1 MVAVVYLIGDAGFPA
16 PGGEPVLEALKQDI
30 LETAGSE
37 QRVVFLG
44 DNIYPSGMPPVG
56 EGRDDRT
63 KRAEAERRSLAQV
76 EVGLATTTPMVFVPG
91 NHDWD
96 PYNGTG
102 RDAVLRQEAFV
113 ESAGG
118 ELVAWLPDGGCPG
131 PDVHDLNDSIR
142 LVVLDTEW
150 WLRSEGK
157 PTHPTSDCPAD
168 SESEIVEQLADVLR
182 RGERHH
188 VIVVAHHPL
197 ATGGPHGGHFSIGQH
212 IFPLRDWH
220 RWLWVPLPIVGSVYP
235 IARKLGVRVQ
245 DMSGSRNRAMRAA
258 LDSVLA
264 VAPPLLYASGH
275 SHTLEVLDGGSR
287 AGALVVSGAGTF
299 GDLDQPA
306 ELEETLFRAPGS
318 AGYVRLDFER
328 SGRVRLSVVTV
339 DRMNQGTEAY
349 ATYIAAPS

>member
-1 MVAVVYLIGDAGFPA
+1 MLGLSHEPNRETLASARLAPWTLGRSADEDPGDRCGRTEPANPLNGLRSDWSRVSAVLSLLLCACTGSRASTATVAPAADVVAVVYLIGDAGFPA

-30 LETAGSE
+30 LETAGPE

-102 RDAVLRQEAFV
+102 RDAVLQQEAFV

-157 PTHPTSDCPAD
+157 PAHPTSDCPAD
-168 SESEIVEQLADVLR
+168 SESEIVEQLGR
-182 RGERHH
+182 RLAKGRAASRHCRRPPPARNGWPSRGF
-188 VIVVAHHPL
+188 ISRSASISFRFG
-197 ATGGPHGGHFSIGQH
+197 TGT
-212 IFPLRDWH
+212 
-220 RWLWVPLPIVGSVYP
+220 VGSGCRFLSWAP
-235 IARKLGVRVQ
+235 CTQLPEN
-245 DMSGSRNRAMRAA
+245 SELGSRTCP
-258 LDSVLA
+258 
-264 VAPPLLYASGH
+264 VA
-275 SHTLEVLDGGSR
+275 
-287 AGALVVSGAGTF
+287 
-299 GDLDQPA
+299 
-306 ELEETLFRAPGS
+306 ETEP
-318 AGYVRLDFER
+318 
-328 SGRVRLSVVTV
+328 
-339 DRMNQGTEAY
+339 
-349 ATYIAAPS
+349 